1 MDNSSSKILN
11 EVKFIRNTLSSDSR
25 GLFSKLYKK
34 EIIAGFQVS
43 EVFYSH
49 SVKDTIRGVHLQKKP
64 NELKK
69 IITCIEGEIL
79 DFFIDLRKGSKTY
92 GVYDS
97 IQLSDKT
104 TSVYIPKGF
113 GHGFSVLSPT
123 AIVMYIQD
131 GDYNSEYE
139 IGINPLSF
147 EFNWKVENPIIS
159 NRDSILPASSSLRIE
174 SD

>member
-1 MDNSSSKILN
+1 MDKSSPIVLN

-25 GLFSKLYKK
+25 GLFSKLYNK
-34 EIIAGFQVS
+34 EIISGFQVS
-43 EVFYSH
+43 EVFYSY
-49 SVKDTIRGVHLQKKP
+49 SVKNTIRGVHLQKKP

-69 IITCIEGEIL
+69 IVTCIEGEVL

-97 IQLSDKT
+97 IKLSDKI

-113 GHGFSVLSPT
+113 GHGFSVLSQT
-123 AIVMYIQD
+123 ATVMYIQD
-131 GDYNSEYE
+131 GDYNSENE

-147 EFNWKVENPIIS
+147 EFNWKIDKPIIS
-159 NRDSILPASSSLRIE
+159 NRDSSLPAFSSFRME
-174 SD
+174 K